1 MADCN
6 FSIPFSGGASNII
19 GKARK
24 AVQGQGGN
32 LTGDDN
38 SGQFNVSVFG
48 STIAGNY
55 TIAGNEM
62 QIQVTDKPFMIPCS
76 TIESYLKNHLGS

>member
-6 FSIPFSGGASNII
+6 FSIPFSGEPQQVLN
-19 GKARK
+19 KARG
-24 AVQGQGGN
+24 AVQSQGGT

-38 SGQFNVSVFG
+38 SGQFHLSVFG
-48 STIAGNY
+48 STIAGQY
-55 TIAGNEM
+55 KVEGNNL

-76 TIESYLKNHLGS
+76 TIESFLSKQLGS